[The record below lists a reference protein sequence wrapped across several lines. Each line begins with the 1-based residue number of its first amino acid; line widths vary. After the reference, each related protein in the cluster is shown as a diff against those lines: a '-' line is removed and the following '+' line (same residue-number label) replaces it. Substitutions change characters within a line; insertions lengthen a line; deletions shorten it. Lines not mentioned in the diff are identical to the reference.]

1 MSDDAHAPDERPAER
16 DGSGAGEPAA
26 PDDADGDVDFA
37 DLSLPQRLF
46 VAAVQNPTRGVVV
59 AALFAFAFAF
69 YIAFWLAFPRV
80 AALFSAVGV
89 VVAVVLAGVYYLF
102 DQLLD

>member
-1 MSDDAHAPDERPAER
+1 VSDDAHAPDERPAER
-16 DGSGAGEPAA
+16 DGSDAAEPAA

-37 DLSLPQRLF
+37 DLSPPPRLF
-46 VAAVQNPTRGVVV
+46 VAALPNPPVV

-89 VVAVVLAGVYYLF
+89 VVAAVLAGIYYLF